1 MKEKR
6 MEKKNFVV
14 LYNIIKI
21 LRLNRKL
28 NKFLK

>member
-1 MKEKR
+1 MKEKK

-28 NKFLK
+28 DKFLK